1 MTSPSPPEGDSE
13 PGLAGA
19 RLVTAVVE
27 KMAARF
33 TEVLV
38 TISARAS
45 SRIGENAVEEE
56 LARFKMLVNEA
67 AAASE
72 VDDVLREVWVE
83 EDDTLILRLTKGV
96 VCVEATAGLDVKT
109 MTAGENSENSFGWV

>member
-1 MTSPSPPEGDSE
+1 
-13 PGLAGA
+13 
-19 RLVTAVVE
+19 
-27 KMAARF
+27 MAARS

-45 SRIGENAVEEE
+45 SRIGENAAEEE
-56 LARFKMLVNEA
+56 LARFKMLVHEA